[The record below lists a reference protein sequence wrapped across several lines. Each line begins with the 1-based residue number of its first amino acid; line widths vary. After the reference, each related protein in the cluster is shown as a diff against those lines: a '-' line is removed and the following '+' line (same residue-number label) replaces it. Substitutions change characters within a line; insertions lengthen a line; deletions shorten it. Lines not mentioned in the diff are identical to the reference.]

1 MHLSLHVAQGNAR
14 RVAGKKGLAK
24 LPARISVLRPALRLG
39 LNYPN
44 TEPGDQFMNAR
55 REMHHHP
62 PALDKPT
69 HHRVTDNEKF
79 PR

>member
-1 MHLSLHVAQGNAR
+1 MQMSLHVVQGNAR
-14 RVAGKKGLAK
+14 RVAGKKGPAK
-24 LPARISVLRPALRLG
+24 LPARISVLPPALQLG

-44 TEPGDQFMNAR
+44 TERSDQFMNAR
-55 REMHHHP
+55 RGMRHHP
-62 PALDKPT
+62 PALDEPT